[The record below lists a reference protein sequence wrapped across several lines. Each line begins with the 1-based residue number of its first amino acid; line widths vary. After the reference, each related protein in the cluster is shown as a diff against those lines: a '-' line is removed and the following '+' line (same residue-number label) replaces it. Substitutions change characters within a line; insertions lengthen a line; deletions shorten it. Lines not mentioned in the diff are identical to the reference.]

1 MRSDETIPL
10 FLWRLAWGGL
20 YAVLVAGLATLVV
33 LAGGAA
39 DPSRAGPLVY
49 QSESASII
57 PLPTGPYTLEV
68 TGRFTQTTDPAA
80 VWGVELTDSNVTPL
94 SNSSPVSVPLRILIN
109 GYGFFALPPLQPD
122 FTPFIHIRTHGE
134 SNKLSLNVGNGGED
148 VLRIN
153 DEIAWKGNMPPARSA
168 AIWRSAGT
176 QFTLDRI
183 ALYAP

>member
-20 YAVLVAGLATLVV
+20 YAMLVAGLATLVV

-39 DPSRAGPLVY
+39 DPARAGPLVF
-49 QSESASII
+49 QSESANII
-57 PLPTGPYTLEV
+57 LLPTGPYTLEV

-80 VWGVELTDSNVTPL
+80 VWGVELTDSNVIPL

-109 GYGFFALPPLQPD
+109 GYSFFALPPLQPD
-122 FTPFIHIRTHGE
+122 FTPFIHIRIHGE
-134 SNKLSLNVGNGGED
+134 SNKLTLNVGNGGAG

-153 DEIAWKGNMPPARSA
+153 DEIAWKGIVPPAHSA
-168 AIWRSAGT
+168 AIWHSAGT
-176 QFTLDRI
+176 QFTLDGI
-183 ALYAP
+183 ALYVP